1 MPGIFIWYLVFVP
14 ANSMWWHKLLKRGYE
29 HCFAFGFSPGNGE
42 DEGRWIVFDPCFDR
56 LAVRLASEAEIE
68 GWMIGA
74 SQGTCTI
81 LKAPLVEG
89 MLLRP
94 RWIVTCA
101 GALAALVG
109 MRETP
114 LTPWGLAKR
123 LCRLGAQ
130 EFRLPP
136 SPAAVDA
143 AAADL
148 HVACDVEAA

>member
-1 MPGIFIWYLVFVP
+1 MPGIYIWHLVFVP
-14 ANSMWWHKLLKRGYE
+14 ANSMWWHRWLKRGYE
-29 HCFAFGFSPGNGE
+29 HCFAFGFSPGNGV

-101 GALAALVG
+101 GALAALLG
-109 MRETP
+109 MAKTP
-114 LTPWGLAKR
+114 LTPYRLACMAR
-123 LCRLGAQ
+123 RMGAE

-136 SPAAVDA
+136 AEIA
-143 AAADL
+143 
-148 HVACDVEAA
+148 